1 MLRIQQFLAETD
13 PTFKFDME
21 LIWILQYSMY
31 N

>member
-13 PTFKFDME
+13 PTVQFDME
-21 LIWILQYSMY
+21 PDLDPTVQY